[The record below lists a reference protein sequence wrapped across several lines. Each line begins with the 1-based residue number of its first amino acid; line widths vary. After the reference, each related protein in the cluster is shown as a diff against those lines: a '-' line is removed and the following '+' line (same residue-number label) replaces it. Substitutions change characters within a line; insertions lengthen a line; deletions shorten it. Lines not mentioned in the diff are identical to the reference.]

1 MFWSLCL
8 ACVACFY
15 FRDAFTDDSQ
25 ERSSSASCQWASK
38 RHILCQSGWSDNT
51 GSREL
56 EGVSHYFGY
65 MVFQQLYW
73 MIMLLSH
80 DIRNH
85 IGHQECFLV
94 GTHAPERVWL
104 KNLRYFDDRWAR
116 FTTAKLRPG
125 CQNLGTAPVSNEH
138 KSEATLD
145 SAYLKAL
152 FRLLPLSCLFKDVLA
167 TSFATEPKWL
177 RVRTVV
183 GSR

>member
-1 MFWSLCL
+1 MFWSLGS

-94 GTHAPERVWL
+94 GTYCAWTSIIEEL
-104 KNLRYFDDRWAR
+104 EIFRWQAGKIHNR
-116 FTTAKLRPG
+116 KTKTWVSESGDCASEQWTEIWSNFGYGVFEGPFSFTAFVM
-125 CQNLGTAPVSNEH
+125 PV
-138 KSEATLD
+138 
-145 SAYLKAL
+145 
-152 FRLLPLSCLFKDVLA
+152 
-167 TSFATEPKWL
+167 
-177 RVRTVV
+177 
-183 GSR
+183 

>member
-94 GTHAPERVWL
+94 GTYCAWTSIIEEL
-104 KNLRYFDDRWAR
+104 EIFRWQAGKIHNR
-116 FTTAKLRPG
+116 KTKTWVSESGDCASEQWTQIWSNFGFGVFEGPFSFTAFVM
-125 CQNLGTAPVSNEH
+125 PV
-138 KSEATLD
+138 
-145 SAYLKAL
+145 
-152 FRLLPLSCLFKDVLA
+152 
-167 TSFATEPKWL
+167 
-177 RVRTVV
+177 
-183 GSR
+183 